1 MDRLARC
8 DLAIYADSD
17 SIERLERVR
26 SRLGAIVT
34 GAVAEFDASGAW
46 APSGA
51 RTAAAWLRRHC
62 RLPSNEASREVRRG
76 RQCRELPHFE
86 AAWSA
91 GEIGAACVDL
101 VASVRRPATEAAL
114 ARDEEMLV
122 DYAKTLAFAE
132 FVRVLRYWEQ
142 HADPDGAE
150 EDAMEQQARRDVYLV
165 PSMGGTFLGKMTL
178 DPISGAIVSGELE
191 RRERELFEAD
201 WAKARGEL
209 GRDPTGRRAG
219 PHLGPAPGRCP
230 GRDGHPL
237 GHGAGRRA
245 PACPPLQCARRL
257 PDPVGPHL
265 PVGPRGHRDLPGHA
279 CCRGWTRP
287 TSSGPCSPRAEGSRS
302 ASPLAS
308 SPVPPAGPSSC
319 GTKSASTPTATNR
332 PSAVRPI
339 TSSNSPKV
347 ARPPR
352 RTVSSSAAST
362 IASAT
367 SGRRRATEP
376 DESARF
382 RPTIPA
388 ETPSHE
394 SFENTESFETDEV
407 DQTPVHS
414 LMASISR
421 RNRAKCHLSKR
432 RARRGSSG

>member
-1 MDRLARC
+1 MGPVELEALEALQELEALEEAVDRLARC

-26 SRLGAIVT
+26 SRLGAIVA

-91 GEIGAACVDL
+91 GEIGVACVDL

-150 EDAMEQQARRDVYLV
+150 EDAMEQHARRDVYLV

-191 RRERELFEAD
+191 RLERELFEAD
-201 WAKARGEL
+201 WAKARDEL
-209 GRDPTGRRAG
+209 GRDPRVDELGRTSAQRRADALVEMATRSATAPADGRRPAPLFSVLVDYPTLSG
-219 PHLGPAPGRCP
+219 RICQLAQGATVISPGTLLPWLDEAYVERAVFAPGRRVEV
-230 GRDGHPL
+230 GITSRFFT
-237 GHGAGRRA
+237 GATRRA
-245 PACPPLQCARRL
+245 IELRDQGCQHPYCDEPAERCQA
-257 PDPVGPHL
+257 DHIVEFSKG
-265 PVGPRGHRDLPGHA
+265 G
-279 CCRGWTRP
+279 P
-287 TSSGPCSPRAEGSRS
+287 TSQENGQ
-302 ASPLAS
+302 LL
-308 SPVPPAGPSSC
+308 C
-319 GTKSASTPTATNR
+319 GFHNR
-332 PSAVRPI
+332 QR
-339 TSSNSPKV
+339 NQ
-347 ARPPR
+347 RPP
-352 RTVSSSAAST
+352 
-362 IASAT
+362 
-367 SGRRRATEP
+367 P
-376 DESARF
+376 DAG
-382 RPTIPA
+382 A
-388 ETPSHE
+388 
-394 SFENTESFETDEV
+394 
-407 DQTPVHS
+407 
-414 LMASISR
+414 
-421 RNRAKCHLSKR
+421 
-432 RARRGSSG
+432 

>member
-1 MDRLARC
+1 MGPVELEALEATEALQELEALEEAVDRLARC

-76 RQCRELPHFE
+76 RQCRDLPHFE

-114 ARDEEMLV
+114 ARDEEILV

-201 WAKARGEL
+201 WAKARDEL
-209 GRDPTGRRAG
+209 GRDPTVDELGRTSAQRRADALVEMATRSATAPADGRRPAPLFSVLVDYPTLSG
-219 PHLGPAPGRCP
+219 RICQLAQGATVISPGTLLPWLDEAYIERAVFAPGRRVEV
-230 GRDGHPL
+230 GITSRFFT
-237 GHGAGRRA
+237 GATRRA
-245 PACPPLQCARRL
+245 IELRDQECQHPYCDEPAERCQA
-257 PDPVGPHL
+257 DHIVEFSKG
-265 PVGPRGHRDLPGHA
+265 G
-279 CCRGWTRP
+279 P
-287 TSSGPCSPRAEGSRS
+287 TSQENGQ
-302 ASPLAS
+302 LL
-308 SPVPPAGPSSC
+308 C
-319 GTKSASTPTATNR
+319 GFHNR
-332 PSAVRPI
+332 QR
-339 TSSNSPKV
+339 NQ
-347 ARPPR
+347 RPPPGDG
-352 RTVSSSAAST
+352 A
-362 IASAT
+362 
-367 SGRRRATEP
+367 
-376 DESARF
+376 
-382 RPTIPA
+382 
-388 ETPSHE
+388 
-394 SFENTESFETDEV
+394 
-407 DQTPVHS
+407 
-414 LMASISR
+414 
-421 RNRAKCHLSKR
+421 
-432 RARRGSSG
+432 

>member
-1 MDRLARC
+1 MGPVELEASLEATEALQELEALEEAVDRLARC

-201 WAKARGEL
+201 WAKARDEL
-209 GRDPTGRRAG
+209 GRDPTSTSWAAPRPSAG
-219 PHLGPAPGRCP
+219 PMPWSRWPPARPRRRPTGAGLPPSSASSSTTRPCRAASASWPRAPAVISPGTLLPWLDEAYVERAVFAPGRRVEV
-230 GRDGHPL
+230 GITSRFFT
-237 GHGAGRRA
+237 GATRRA
-245 PACPPLQCARRL
+245 IELRDQECQHPYCDEPAERCQA
-257 PDPVGPHL
+257 DHIVEFSKG
-265 PVGPRGHRDLPGHA
+265 G
-279 CCRGWTRP
+279 P
-287 TSSGPCSPRAEGSRS
+287 TSQENGQ
-302 ASPLAS
+302 LL
-308 SPVPPAGPSSC
+308 C
-319 GTKSASTPTATNR
+319 GFHNR
-332 PSAVRPI
+332 QR
-339 TSSNSPKV
+339 NQ
-347 ARPPR
+347 RPP
-352 RTVSSSAAST
+352 
-362 IASAT
+362 
-367 SGRRRATEP
+367 P
-376 DESARF
+376 DDGA
-382 RPTIPA
+382 
-388 ETPSHE
+388 
-394 SFENTESFETDEV
+394 
-407 DQTPVHS
+407 
-414 LMASISR
+414 
-421 RNRAKCHLSKR
+421 
-432 RARRGSSG
+432 